1 MIAPVHS
8 PPSIPALLAEFGGSD
23 AEALGIALDGL
34 QPEAVYQWFLAAVL
48 YGARISRTLA
58 TRAWREFDRC
68 GVLTPQKM
76 VDTGWDGLVAILD
89 RGGYARYD
97 YKTATKLL
105 EVNSKLLADYD
116 GDLNALHAKAT
127 DAGDLERRIMA
138 LGKGIGPVTTAIF
151 LRELRGRWDKAT
163 LPLSAPAYA
172 AALELGLLPAA
183 TPREAALLSL
193 QQLWLLAGKPARRFC
208 ELEAA
213 LVRAG
218 LHRQRHE
225 PRDART
231 PR

>member
-1 MIAPVHS
+1 MIAPAHS

-23 AEALGIALDGL
+23 AEELGIALDGL

-58 TRAWREFDRC
+58 TRAWREFVRC

-76 VDTGWDGLVAILD
+76 VDTGWDGLVAMLD

-105 EVNSKLLADYD
+105 EVNNKLLADYD
-116 GDLNALHAKAT
+116 GDLNALHARAT
-127 DAGDLERRIMA
+127 DASDLEQRVMA
-138 LGKGIGPVTTAIF
+138 LGKGIGPVTVDIF

-163 LPLSAPAYA
+163 LPLSPPAYA
-172 AALELGLLPAA
+172 AALELGLLPAG
-183 TPREAALLSL
+183 TLREAALPRL
-193 QQLWLLAGKPARRFC
+193 QQLWQLAGKPACRFC

-213 LVRAG
+213 LVHAG
-218 LHRQRHE
+218 LRRQCHG
-225 PRDART
+225 ARRA
-231 PR
+231 P